1 MSVIQEEPV
10 KLSHQRL
17 ITLDTLRWRCATK
30 AACAVFNL
38 HWLPPALLDAVGEA
52 ADVPADVELGLGD
65 VGEDVFDTGAAKET
79 TGGPG
84 NVYCTG
90 VSKIVGS

>member
-1 MSVIQEEPV
+1 
-10 KLSHQRL
+10 L
-17 ITLDTLRWRCATK
+17 
-30 AACAVFNL
+30 
-38 HWLPPALLDAVGEA
+38 LPLPLPLPLLDE
-52 ADVPADVELGLGD
+52 
-65 VGEDVFDTGAAKET
+65 VGEDAGVPALVEPGLEDVGDDAFDPDAANET